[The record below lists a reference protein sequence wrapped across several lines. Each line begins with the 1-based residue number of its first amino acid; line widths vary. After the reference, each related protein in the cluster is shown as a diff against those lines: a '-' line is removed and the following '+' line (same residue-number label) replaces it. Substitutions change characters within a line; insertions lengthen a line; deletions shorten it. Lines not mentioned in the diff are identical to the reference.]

1 MRTRM
6 RRAEDFR
13 SLADESAQIHR
24 KKFVGTVREVLWEG
38 IRGGTGL
45 TDNYLRVRLEPGQ
58 VHQQMMDGADG
69 LIENVRLTRLEGL
82 QLIGSSVQ

>member
-1 MRTRM
+1 M
-6 RRAEDFR
+6 
-13 SLADESAQIHR
+13 ADESAQIHR

-38 IRGGTGL
+38 IRGGSGL